1 MSLVNKAEP
10 FLIKFRVR
18 LSHRPKLKRIFQSV
32 SLRNLIASVFNVC
45 LFERFRVLLII
56 HSGIFKILLL
66 KNFFKLIQAKILV
79 FAFPFFSDCFR
90 V

>member
-1 MSLVNKAEP
+1 MCVCSNVSEFYSLFILEYL
-10 FLIKFRVR
+10 FF
-18 LSHRPKLKRIFQSV
+18 IF
-32 SLRNLIASVFNVC
+32 
-45 LFERFRVLLII
+45 
-56 HSGIFKILLL
+56 LLL